1 MLHLPPTPKFF
12 DLDNPNQEALS
23 ALHAVL
29 VAGLPVEETLANLY
43 QVKMLFRITQG
54 YLSSIL

>member
-1 MLHLPPTPKFF
+1 MLCDVFRQMYR
-12 DLDNPNQEALS
+12 DNPNQEALN

-43 QVKMLFRITQG
+43 QVKMLFRITRG

>member
-1 MLHLPPTPKFF
+1 MCDVFTQMNR
-12 DLDNPNQEALS
+12 DNPNNEALA

-43 QVKMLFRITQG
+43 QVKMLFRITRG